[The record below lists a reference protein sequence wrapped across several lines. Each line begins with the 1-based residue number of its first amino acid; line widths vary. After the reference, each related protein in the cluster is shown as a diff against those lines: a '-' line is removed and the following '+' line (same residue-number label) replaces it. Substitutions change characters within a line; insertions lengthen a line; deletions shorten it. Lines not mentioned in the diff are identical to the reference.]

1 MFKKSLSILV
11 VAMFS
16 IAAYQAFAED
26 KKPDSEVVEQNNM
39 DKHSQ
44 HSHHLHPKDAKGTSQ
59 PEAKDMK
66 ETETKSDGSKHSH
79 PRDGK

>member
-26 KKPDSEVVEQNNM
+26 KKPDSEAVEQNNM

-44 HSHHLHPKDAKGTSQ
+44 HSHHSHPKDAKGTSQ

-66 ETETKSDGSKHSH
+66 ETETKSDNSKHSH